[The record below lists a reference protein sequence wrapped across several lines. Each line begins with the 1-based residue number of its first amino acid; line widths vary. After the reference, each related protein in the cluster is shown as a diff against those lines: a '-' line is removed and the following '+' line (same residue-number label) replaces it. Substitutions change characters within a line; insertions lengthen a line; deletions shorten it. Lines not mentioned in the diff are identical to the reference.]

1 MSGGEALFW
10 LALTGCPRFGAKQY
24 RKLAGLLED
33 LSWVFS
39 LPDTELA
46 HFGFSQKQIEYISS
60 VNWSELEREL
70 EWCESNEVH
79 LLSISCSHYPQ
90 QLAEIS
96 NPPLLLYVK
105 GELACLNEPQFAF
118 IGSRNPSPY
127 GQSVASKLAGEMAT
141 TNALVTSGMAIGI
154 DGIAHNACLN
164 AGGKTI
170 AVLGSG
176 LNHIYPKRHIEL
188 AQRICQHG
196 ALISEFHPNTAP
208 IQYNFPRRN
217 RIISGLSNATIVIEA
232 AEKSGS
238 LVTAKY
244 ALEQG
249 RDVFAVPGNINNPLA
264 KGPHTLLKQG
274 AKLVETLDDII
285 EEFVLV
291 RTSAKVDQKKNLAE
305 SKLLASVDHDTTPVD
320 VIVRRS
326 NLPVEQVLTELLNLE
341 VQGLVAAVPGGYIR
355 QA

>member
-1 MSGGEALFW
+1 MCKDDTLYW
-10 LALTGCPRFGAKQY
+10 LALTHCPRFSFKQF
-24 RKLAGLLED
+24 KLLIELLDEPFE
-33 LSWVFS
+33 LFS
-39 LPDTELA
+39 LPNQELQ
-46 HFGFSQKQIEYISS
+46 HFGLKALQIEYFSS
-60 VNWSELEREL
+60 IPWQELEQERNWIERSKIQL
-70 EWCESNEVH
+70 VPITSS
-79 LLSISCSHYPQ
+79 LYPA
-90 QLAEIS
+90 QLAEIAS
-96 NPPLLLYVK
+96 PPLLLYVK
-105 GELACLNEPQFAF
+105 GDITCLNSPQFAF
-118 IGSRNPSPY
+118 VGSRNPSPY
-127 GQSVASKLAGEMAT
+127 GIDTTKKLASAMAT
-141 TNALVTSGMAIGI
+141 TNAIVTSGMAIGI
-154 DGIAHNACLN
+154 DGVAHSACLN

-176 LNHIYPKRHIEL
+176 MKHIYPKRHLEL
-188 AQRICQHG
+188 AEQITEQG
-196 ALISEFHPNTAP
+196 ALISEFAP
-208 IQYNFPRRN
+208 VVPPISYNFPRRN

-249 RDVFAVPGNINNPLA
+249 RDVFAVPGNINNPLS
-264 KGPHTLLKQG
+264 KGPHALLKQG
-274 AKLVETLDDII
+274 AKLVDSLDDII
-285 EEFVLV
+285 EEFVLISV
-291 RTSAKVDQKKNLAE
+291 NANIGQKKNLAE